1 MNLGESGK
9 IGGKMVRFRWILTR
23 GMRRSALLTRQENC
37 AIMHQLEVIFPMMMD
52 FDDSPRALPH
62 LAQAEADVK
71 AGHSQS
77 LKADFDKI
85 LRELETCSENATG
98 LTDDEKIDIVAAR
111 ILKAYKAAFEELG
124 K

>member
-1 MNLGESGK
+1 
-9 IGGKMVRFRWILTR
+9 
-23 GMRRSALLTRQENC
+23 
-37 AIMHQLEVIFPMMMD
+37 MMMD

-62 LAQAEADVK
+62 LAQTEADVK
-71 AGHSQS
+71 AWHSQS

-85 LRELETCSENATG
+85 LHELETCSENAPG

-111 ILKAYKAAFEELG
+111 ILKEYKAAFEELG

>member
-1 MNLGESGK
+1 
-9 IGGKMVRFRWILTR
+9 
-23 GMRRSALLTRQENC
+23 
-37 AIMHQLEVIFPMMMD
+37 MMMD

-62 LAQAEADVK
+62 LAQTEADVK

-85 LRELETCSENATG
+85 LRELETCSENARG
-98 LTDDEKIDIVAAR
+98 LTDDEKIDMVAAR
-111 ILKAYKAAFEELG
+111 ILKEYKAAFEELG

>member
-1 MNLGESGK
+1 
-9 IGGKMVRFRWILTR
+9 
-23 GMRRSALLTRQENC
+23 
-37 AIMHQLEVIFPMMMD
+37 MMMD

-62 LAQAEADVK
+62 LAQTEADVK

-77 LKADFDKI
+77 LKADCDKI

-111 ILKAYKAAFEELG
+111 ILKEYKAAFEELG